1 VAGVWIGSGR
11 ANVCS
16 TRQSGS
22 PTFRGTQ
29 TQPRRV
35 SALLVFVCLEISA
48 ESEEADNGHAVLV
61 GSDFAG
67 ARGEPSK
74 NGL

>member
-1 VAGVWIGSGR
+1 MCVPRDKVGR
-11 ANVCS
+11 
-16 TRQSGS
+16 RR
-22 PTFRGTQ
+22 FEE
-29 TQPRRV
+29 PRRNLAEFLLYWFLFV
-35 SALLVFVCLEISA
+35 SKISA